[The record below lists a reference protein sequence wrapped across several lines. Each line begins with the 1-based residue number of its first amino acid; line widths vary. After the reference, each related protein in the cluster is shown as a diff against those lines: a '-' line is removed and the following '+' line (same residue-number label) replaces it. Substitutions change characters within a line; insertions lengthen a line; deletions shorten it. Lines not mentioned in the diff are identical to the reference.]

1 VGFGVAAQLV
11 ESERPF
17 EMGRQA
23 DLVAELTQRIQ
34 AGVPDAIPT
43 GGPTDRRLAN
53 FCAFAFP
60 NIEGE
65 LLLLRLDRAGVCA
78 SAGSACM
85 SGSLAPSHVLL
96 AMGFSPQLASAHL
109 RLTLGRN
116 TSQADIEQTAEVIAQ
131 EVAALRGHALAV

>member
-1 VGFGVAAQLV
+1 V
-11 ESERPF
+11 ESERAF
-17 EMGRQA
+17 EMARQA

-34 AGVPDAIPT
+34 VGIPDAIPT

-53 FCAFAFP
+53 FCTFAFP

-109 RLTLGRN
+109 RLTLGRE
-116 TSQADIEQTAEVIAQ
+116 TSRADIERTADVIAQ
-131 EVAALRGHALAV
+131 EVAALRSHALAV